1 MPTALI
7 GAAITGGASL
17 IGGLLGGPAKN
28 TSTSNTTSTSTPT
41 FTAGQTALQ
50 NQEAGILQSRLANPT
65 DQFTAQKTA
74 ALQTNNNNF
83 ATANSKL
90 QQSLAERGFSGSGKY
105 ASGLKSNAVA
115 QAGVAGGIEG
125 QFQGLE
131 AAQQEQNL
139 QDALKFS
146 FSSPGTTSTGSSSGT
161 GTAQAPGGVLGGAL
175 AGGAQTATF
184 LYALNHLMGGGG
196 SGGGSGGGGV
206 DDGSGVFE

>member
-17 IGGLLGGPAKN
+17 VGGLLGGPKK
-28 TSTSNTTSTSTPT
+28 TTTTTNSSSTPT
-41 FTAGQTALQ
+41 YSAGQTALQ
-50 NQEAGILQSRLANPT
+50 GQEAGILQDRLANPQ

-83 ATANSKL
+83 KTANTRL
-90 QQSLAERGFSGSGKY
+90 QQGLAERGFSASGKY

-115 QAGVAGGIEG
+115 QAGSAGAIEG

-131 AAQQEQNL
+131 AQQREQTL

-146 FSSPGTTSTGSSSGT
+146 FANTGSS
-161 GTAQAPGGVLGGAL
+161 
-175 AGGAQTATF
+175 
-184 LYALNHLMGGGG
+184 
-196 SGGGSGGGGV
+196 
-206 DDGSGVFE
+206 